1 MDEENA
7 VLNNC
12 IFIFSQLSKSTKFS
26 TIITFALTKP
36 ITFKHDVM
44 SAKLTSAISG
54 EHLSKPPDDRE
65 SQKIESIYLFN
76 SIFHFY

>member
-1 MDEENA
+1 MNEENA
-7 VLNNC
+7 VLNNR
-12 IFIFSQLSKSTKFS
+12 ILIFSQLSKSTKFS

-65 SQKIESIYLFN
+65 SH
-76 SIFHFY
+76 IFLPRVAGFDV